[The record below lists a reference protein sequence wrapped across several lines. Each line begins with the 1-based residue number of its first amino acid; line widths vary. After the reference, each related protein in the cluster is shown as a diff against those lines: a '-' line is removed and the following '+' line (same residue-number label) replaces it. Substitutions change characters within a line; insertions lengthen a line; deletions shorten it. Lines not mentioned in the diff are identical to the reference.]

1 MYTRET
7 TNVYQGHI
15 TDVGYHK
22 EHERVAHGY
31 IMKITNVKVENDIE
45 HSEDISKEYSM
56 SIIAPQ
62 KNHEKLTPSTKGI
75 YKKGRYSLWTL
86 KIE

>member
-1 MYTRET
+1 MYTRER

-31 IMKITNVKVENDIE
+31 IMKITNVKVENDYMYIVLFPLRMFFIHYILFEWTIE
-45 HSEDISKEYSM
+45 K
-56 SIIAPQ
+56 
-62 KNHEKLTPSTKGI
+62 KLNSHTKC
-75 YKKGRYSLWTL
+75 
-86 KIE
+86 

>member
-7 TNVYQGHI
+7 MYVNQGHI

-31 IMKITNVKVENDIE
+31 ITKITNVKVENDYMYIVLFPLR
-45 HSEDISKEYSM
+45 M
-56 SIIAPQ
+56 FLFII
-62 KNHEKLTPSTKGI
+62 
-75 YKKGRYSLWTL
+75 YSLNGHL
-86 KIE
+86 KRI